1 MPDVVTD
8 SADALEGTTA
18 IAAAGASPT
27 DGDDGP
33 PPATP
38 LMTTVPQREL
48 GVGDTGSPADWWN
61 SLATEKVPELRWPF
75 AYEVYDDMLTGPQ
88 VAGVFTAVVQTVL
101 GAGWRVD
108 GTGCRPD
115 ITQHVARDLGIPIVG
130 ARENDEDTTLPVEDK
145 FSWDEHVEIAIDE
158 YLRYGH
164 SIFEQKAAWGEDG
177 LWHLAKLGWRSG
189 RTITK
194 YNVARDG
201 GLISIEQ
208 SPAGTS
214 GLIVSGSGG
223 LASAGARGTGKP
235 TPLPVSRIV
244 VYVRNR
250 RGGNWR
256 GESLLRPAY
265 GPWMMSSRAQ
275 RIELIL
281 GERAGSPVVV
291 YKGAQGEA
299 DLLKGKSIATN
310 VRVGR
315 EAGVAIPYGAELEL
329 KGIQG
334 TLPNLDKVIRRHDER
349 IAGSVLAN
357 FLNLGSQSGTGS
369 YALGSTF
376 FNAFVLALQ
385 KIAKDIART
394 ASRHVVADLVR
405 WNWPG
410 ERAPR
415 LVFDE
420 IGARRDALVQA
431 LATLVQ
437 AGVLTSDDNLEEF
450 VRTAIGIPAKS
461 SNPSPRAQE
470 ES

>member
-1 MPDVVTD
+1 M
-8 SADALEGTTA
+8 TTA
-18 IAAAGASPT
+18 
-27 DGDDGP
+27 
-33 PPATP
+33 
-38 LMTTVPQREL
+38 PQREL
-48 GVGDTGSPADWWN
+48 GIGDTGASAGDWWDT
-61 SLATEKVPELRWPF
+61 LTLEKVPELRWPA
-75 AYEVYDDMLTGPQ
+75 AYTVYDDMLTSPQ
-88 VAGVFTAVVQTVL
+88 VAGVFSSVVQTIL
-101 GAGWRVD
+101 GTGWRLD

-115 ITQHVARDLGIPIVG
+115 ITQHCARDLAVPVVG
-130 ARENDEDTTLPVEDK
+130 ADQDADTTLPVDDK
-145 FSWDEHVEIAIDE
+145 FSWDEHVAVAADE

-164 SIFEQKAAWGEDG
+164 SIFEQKAVWGEDN
-177 LWHLAKLGWRSG
+177 LWHLGKLGWRSG
-189 RTITK
+189 RTITR
-194 YNVARDG
+194 YNTARDG
-201 GLISIEQ
+201 GLISLEQ
-208 SPAGTS
+208 SAVSS
-214 GLIVSGSGG
+214 GVLSTAATANPI
-223 LASAGARGTGKP
+223 K
-235 TPLPVSRIV
+235 LPVGRVV

-275 RIELIL
+275 RIELII
-281 GERAGSPVVV
+281 GERVGGPVVV
-291 YKGAQGEA
+291 YEAAPGET
-299 DLLKGKSIATN
+299 DLTKGKAIATA

-315 EAGVAIPYGAELEL
+315 EAGVATPSGAKLRLVGVE
-329 KGIQG
+329 G
-334 TLPNLDKVIRRHDER
+334 TLPDLDKTIRRHDER

-376 FNAFVLALQ
+376 FNAFVLQLT

-394 ASRHVVADLVR
+394 GSRHVVADLVR

-437 AGVLTSDDNLEEF
+437 SGVLTADQDLEEF
-450 VRTAIGIPAKS
+450 VRAAIGIPARG
-461 SNPSPRAQE
+461 NGPRPAQE

>member
-1 MPDVVTD
+1 M
-8 SADALEGTTA
+8 ADA
-18 IAAAGASPT
+18 
-27 DGDDGP
+27 
-33 PPATP
+33 PPAPTMTP
-38 LMTTVPQREL
+38 APPQREL
-48 GVGDTGSPADWWN
+48 GIGDTGTTAGDWWD
-61 SLATEKVPELRWPF
+61 SLTLEKVPELRWPA
-75 AYEVYDDMLTGPQ
+75 AYTVYDDMLTSPQ
-88 VAGVFTAVVQTVL
+88 VAGVFSSVVQTIL
-101 GAGWRVD
+101 GTGWRLD

-115 ITQHVARDLGIPIVG
+115 ITQHCARDLNVPVVG
-130 ARENDEDTTLPVEDK
+130 TDQDADTTLPVDDK
-145 FSWDEHVEIAIDE
+145 FSWDEHVAVAADE

-164 SIFEQKAAWGEDG
+164 SIFEQKAIWGEDQ
-177 LWHLAKLGWRSG
+177 LWHLGKLGWRSG
-189 RTITK
+189 RTITR
-194 YNVARDG
+194 YNTARDG
-201 GLISIEQ
+201 GLISLEQ
-208 SPAGTS
+208 SAVSS
-214 GLIVSGSGG
+214 GVLSTAATANPI
-223 LASAGARGTGKP
+223 K
-235 TPLPVSRIV
+235 LPVGRVV

-275 RIELIL
+275 RIELII
-281 GERAGSPVVV
+281 GERVGGPVVV
-291 YKGAQGEA
+291 YEAAPGET
-299 DLLKGKSIATN
+299 DLTKGKAIATA

-315 EAGVAIPYGAELEL
+315 EAGVATPSGAKLRLVGVE
-329 KGIQG
+329 G
-334 TLPNLDKVIRRHDER
+334 TLPDLDKTIRRHDER

-376 FNAFVLALQ
+376 FNAFVLQLT

-394 ASRHVVADLVR
+394 GSRHVVADLVR

-431 LATLVQ
+431 LAALVQ
-437 AGVLTSDDNLEEF
+437 AGVLTADQDLEEF
-450 VRTAIGIPAKS
+450 VRAAIGIPARG
-461 SNPSPRAQE
+461 NGPRPAQE

>member
-1 MPDVVTD
+1 MTSV
-8 SADALEGTTA
+8 
-18 IAAAGASPT
+18 
-27 DGDDGP
+27 P
-33 PPATP
+33 PEPQPVA
-38 LMTTVPQREL
+38 VPQREL
-48 GVGDTGSPADWWN
+48 GVGDTGAARDWWDT
-61 SLATEKVPELRWPF
+61 LADERVPDLRWPS
-75 AYEVYDDMLTGPQ
+75 AYRVYDDMLTSPQ
-88 VAGVFTAVVQTVL
+88 VAGVFSAVVQTIL
-101 GAGWRVD
+101 GTGWRLD

-115 ITQHVARDLGIPIVG
+115 ITEHCARDLSVPIVG
-130 ARENDEDTTLPVEDK
+130 VNGEDDSTHLVVEDK
-145 FSWDEHVEIAIDE
+145 FSWDEHVEIAADE

-164 SIFEQKAAWGEDG
+164 SIYEQKAVLGEDG

-201 GLISIEQ
+201 GLISLEQ
-208 SPAGTS
+208 SPTSPSGVIVAGSSVT
-214 GLIVSGSGG
+214 
-223 LASAGARGTGKP
+223 P
-235 TPLPVSRIV
+235 TRLPVSRIV
-244 VYVRNR
+244 IYVRHR

-256 GESLLRPAY
+256 GESLLRPGY

-281 GERAGSPVVV
+281 GERAGSPVVI
-291 YKGAQGEA
+291 YKGAPGETDLA
-299 DLLKGKSIATN
+299 KGKQIATDVRVGSRAGAAIPHGAELLLKGVDGN
-310 VRVGR
+310 
-315 EAGVAIPYGAELEL
+315 
-329 KGIQG
+329 
-334 TLPNLDKVIRRHDER
+334 LPDLDKTIRRHDER

-376 FNAFVLALQ
+376 FNAFILALQ

-394 ASRHVVADLVR
+394 ASRHVVADLVA

-437 AGVLTSDDNLEEF
+437 AGVLTADQDLEEF
-450 VRTAIGIPAKS
+450 VRAAIGIPAKGA
-461 SNPSPRAQE
+461 SPQPVREDA
-470 ES
+470 

>member
-1 MPDVVTD
+1 MV
-8 SADALEGTTA
+8 DAPL
-18 IAAAGASPT
+18 SPVM
-27 DGDDGP
+27 
-33 PPATP
+33 TP
-38 LMTTVPQREL
+38 VPQREL
-48 GVGDTGSPADWWN
+48 GYGNSGSTADWWD
-61 SLATEKVPELRWPF
+61 SLTLEKVPELRWPT
-75 AYEVYDDMLTGPQ
+75 AYSVYDDMLTSPQ
-88 VAGVFTAVVQTVL
+88 VAGVFSAVVQTIL
-101 GAGWRVD
+101 GTGWRLD

-115 ITQHVARDLGIPIVG
+115 ITQHCARDLAVPVVG
-130 ARENDEDTTLPVEDK
+130 ASDQDDETSLPVEDK
-145 FSWDEHVEIAIDE
+145 FSWDEHVELAIDE

-164 SIFEQKAAWGEDG
+164 SIFEQKGQFGEDN

-189 RTITK
+189 RSITK
-194 YNVARDG
+194 YNIARDS
-201 GLISIEQ
+201 GLISLEQ
-208 SPAGTS
+208 SPSTNGILSRSSNT
-214 GLIVSGSGG
+214 
-223 LASAGARGTGKP
+223 P
-235 TPLPVSRIV
+235 TTLPVSRVV

-291 YKGAQGEA
+291 YKAAEKETDLTQGKA
-299 DLLKGKSIATN
+299 IATA

-315 EAGVAIPYGAELEL
+315 EAGVAVPYGAELLL
-329 KGIQG
+329 KGIDG
-334 TLPNLDKVIRRHDER
+334 TLPDLDKTIRRHDER
-349 IAGSVLAN
+349 IAGSMLAN

-431 LATLVQ
+431 LATLVN
-437 AGVLTSDDNLEEF
+437 AGVLTADQDLEEF
-450 VRTAIGIPAKS
+450 VRAAIGIPARGS
-461 SNPSPRAQE
+461 GPAPTQE
-470 ES
+470 AS

>member
-1 MPDVVTD
+1 MV
-8 SADALEGTTA
+8 DAPPA
-18 IAAAGASPT
+18 PQAAG
-27 DGDDGP
+27 
-33 PPATP
+33 
-38 LMTTVPQREL
+38 VPQREL
-48 GVGDTGSPADWWN
+48 GAAYTGSSTDWVQD
-61 SLATEKVPELRWPF
+61 LTFEKVPELHFPL
-75 AYEVYDDMLTGPQ
+75 AYNVYDDMLTSPQ
-88 VAGVFTAVVQTVL
+88 VAGVFSAVVQTIL
-101 GAGWRVD
+101 GTGWRVD
-108 GTGCRPD
+108 GTGCKPE
-115 ITQHVARDLGIPIVG
+115 ITQHCARDLALPVVG
-130 ARENDEDTTLPVEDK
+130 TTDETDETRLPVEDK

-164 SIFEQKAAWGEDG
+164 SIFEQKAQWGEDE
-177 LWHLAKLGWRSG
+177 LWHLSKLGWRSG
-189 RTITK
+189 RTISK
-194 YNVARDG
+194 FNIARDG
-201 GLISIEQ
+201 GLISVEQ
-208 SPAGTS
+208 SAFGAF
-214 GLIVSGSGG
+214 VSG
-223 LASAGARGTGKP
+223 GT
-235 TPLPVSRIV
+235 TPLSVSRLV

-265 GPWMMSSRAQ
+265 GPWLMSTRAQ

-281 GERAGSPVVV
+281 GERAGSPIVI
-291 YKGAQGEA
+291 YTGAEGET
-299 DLLKGKSIATN
+299 DLAKGKEIAKS

-315 EAGVAIPYGAELEL
+315 EAGVAVPYGATL
-329 KGIQG
+329 KLQGIDG
-334 TLPNLDKVIRRHDER
+334 TLPDLDKTIRRHDER

-376 FNAFVLALQ
+376 FNAFVLSLQ

-415 LVFDE
+415 IVFDE

-437 AGVLTSDDNLEEF
+437 AGVLTADQDLEEF
-450 VRTAIGIPAKS
+450 VRSTIGIPAS
-461 SNPSPRAQE
+461 TSTANPSQE
-470 ES
+470 A

>member
-1 MPDVVTD
+1 MTYV
-8 SADALEGTTA
+8 
-18 IAAAGASPT
+18 
-27 DGDDGP
+27 P
-33 PPATP
+33 PKPQPVA
-38 LMTTVPQREL
+38 VPQREL
-48 GVGDTGSPADWWN
+48 GVGDTGAARDWWDT
-61 SLATEKVPELRWPF
+61 LADERVPDLRWPS
-75 AYEVYDDMLTGPQ
+75 AYRVYDDMLTSPQ
-88 VAGVFTAVVQTVL
+88 VAGVFSAVVQTIL
-101 GAGWRVD
+101 GTGWRLD

-115 ITQHVARDLGIPIVG
+115 ITEHCARDLSVPIVG
-130 ARENDEDTTLPVEDK
+130 VNGEDDSTHLVVEDK
-145 FSWDEHVEIAIDE
+145 FSWDEHVEIAADE

-164 SIFEQKAAWGEDG
+164 SIYEQKAVQGEDG

-201 GLISIEQ
+201 GLISLEQ
-208 SPAGTS
+208 SPTSASGVIVAGSSVT
-214 GLIVSGSGG
+214 
-223 LASAGARGTGKP
+223 P
-235 TPLPVSRIV
+235 TRLPVSRV
-244 VYVRNR
+244 VIYVRHR

-256 GESLLRPAY
+256 GESLLRPGY

-281 GERAGSPVVV
+281 GERAGSPVVI
-291 YKGAQGEA
+291 YKGAPGEA
-299 DLLKGKSIATN
+299 DLKPGKQIATE
-310 VRVGR
+310 VRVGSR
-315 EAGVAIPYGAELEL
+315 AGAAIPHGAELLL
-329 KGIQG
+329 KGVDG
-334 TLPNLDKVIRRHDER
+334 NLPDLDKTIRRHDER

-376 FNAFVLALQ
+376 FNAFILALQ

-394 ASRHVVADLVR
+394 ASRHVVADLVA

-437 AGVLTSDDNLEEF
+437 AGVLTADQDLEEF
-450 VRTAIGIPAKS
+450 VRAAIGIPAKGA
-461 SNPSPRAQE
+461 SPQPVREDA
-470 ES
+470 

>member
-1 MPDVVTD
+1 MADV
-8 SADALEGTTA
+8 
-18 IAAAGASPT
+18 
-27 DGDDGP
+27 P
-33 PPATP
+33 PPQGTG
-38 LMTTVPQREL
+38 VPQREL
-48 GVGDTGSPADWWN
+48 GVGDTGAVDWWD
-61 SLATEKVPELRWPF
+61 SLRLEKVPELRWPW
-75 AYEVYDDMLTGPQ
+75 AYGVYDDMLTSPQ
-88 VAGVFTAVVQTVL
+88 VAGVFSAVVQTIL
-101 GAGWRVD
+101 GTGWRLD

-115 ITQHVARDLGIPIVG
+115 IVQHCARDLAVPVVG
-130 ARENDEDTTLPVEDK
+130 ATEEDDDTALPVEDM

-164 SIFEQKAAWGEDG
+164 SIFEQKAQWGGDG
-177 LWHLAKLGWRSG
+177 LWHLSKLGWRAG

-201 GLISIEQ
+201 GLISVEQ
-208 SPAGTS
+208 TPGAGLVLPAGST
-214 GLIVSGSGG
+214 
-223 LASAGARGTGKP
+223 ASSAK
-235 TPLPVSRIV
+235 PLPISRIV

-291 YKGAQGEA
+291 YKAAEKET
-299 DLLKGKSIATN
+299 DLTAGKAIATA

-315 EAGVAIPYGAELEL
+315 EAGVAVPYGAELLL
-329 KGIQG
+329 KGIDG
-334 TLPNLDKVIRRHDER
+334 TLPDLDKTIRRHDER

-385 KIAKDIART
+385 KVAKDIART

-431 LATLVQ
+431 LATLVN
-437 AGVLTSDDNLEEF
+437 AGVLTADQDLEEF
-450 VRTAIGIPAKS
+450 VRAALGIPARGGAPTPIKEAS
-461 SNPSPRAQE
+461 
-470 ES
+470 

>member
-1 MPDVVTD
+1 MN
-8 SADALEGTTA
+8 
-18 IAAAGASPT
+18 AS
-27 DGDDGP
+27 
-33 PPATP
+33 TP
-38 LMTTVPQREL
+38 EPLPVPPQREL
-48 GVGDTGSPADWWN
+48 GVGDAGAARDWWG
-61 SLATEKVPELRWPF
+61 SLTDEKVPELRWPT
-75 AYEVYDDMLTGPQ
+75 AYSVYDDMLTSPQ
-88 VAGVFTAVVQTVL
+88 VAGVFSAIVQTIL
-101 GAGWRVD
+101 GTGWRLD
-108 GTGCRPD
+108 GTGCRTD
-115 ITQHVARDLGIPIVG
+115 ITEHCARDLSVPIVG
-130 ARENDEDTTLPVEDK
+130 VNGQDDSTHLAVEDK
-145 FSWDEHVEIAIDE
+145 FSWDEHVEIAADE

-164 SIFEQKAAWGEDG
+164 SIHEQKAVQGEDG

-201 GLISIEQ
+201 GLISLEQ
-208 SPAGTS
+208 SPTATS
-214 GLIVSGSGG
+214 GLVIAGR
-223 LASAGARGTGKP
+223 SATP
-235 TPLPVSRIV
+235 TRLPVSRVV

-281 GERAGSPVVV
+281 GERAGSPVVI
-291 YKGAQGEA
+291 YKAAPGETDLSKGKKIATDVRVGSRAGAAIPHGAEL
-299 DLLKGKSIATN
+299 LLKGVDGN
-310 VRVGR
+310 
-315 EAGVAIPYGAELEL
+315 
-329 KGIQG
+329 
-334 TLPNLDKVIRRHDER
+334 LPDLDKTIRRHDER

-376 FNAFVLALQ
+376 FNAFILALQ

-394 ASRHVVADLVR
+394 ASRHVVADLVG

-437 AGVLTSDDNLEEF
+437 SGVLTADQDLEEF
-450 VRTAIGIPAKS
+450 VRVALGIPSKGT
-461 SNPSPRAQE
+461 SPQPVRE
-470 ES
+470 DT

>member
-1 MPDVVTD
+1 MTSV
-8 SADALEGTTA
+8 
-18 IAAAGASPT
+18 
-27 DGDDGP
+27 P
-33 PPATP
+33 PEPQPVA
-38 LMTTVPQREL
+38 VPQREL
-48 GVGDTGSPADWWN
+48 GVGDTGAARDWWDT
-61 SLATEKVPELRWPF
+61 LADERVPDLRWPS
-75 AYEVYDDMLTGPQ
+75 AYRVYDDMLTSPQ
-88 VAGVFTAVVQTVL
+88 VAGVFSAVVQTIL
-101 GAGWRVD
+101 GTGWRLD

-115 ITQHVARDLGIPIVG
+115 ITEHCARDLSVPIVG
-130 ARENDEDTTLPVEDK
+130 VNGEDDSTHLVVEDK
-145 FSWDEHVEIAIDE
+145 FSWDEHVEIAADE

-164 SIFEQKAAWGEDG
+164 SIYEQKAVLGEDG

-201 GLISIEQ
+201 GLISLEQ
-208 SPAGTS
+208 SPTSSSGVIVAGSSVT
-214 GLIVSGSGG
+214 
-223 LASAGARGTGKP
+223 P
-235 TPLPVSRIV
+235 TRLPVSRV
-244 VYVRNR
+244 VIYVRHR

-256 GESLLRPAY
+256 GESLLRPGY

-281 GERAGSPVVV
+281 GERAGSPVVI
-291 YKGAQGEA
+291 YKGAPGESDLKPGKQIA
-299 DLLKGKSIATN
+299 TEVRVGSRAGAAIPHGAELLLKGVDGN
-310 VRVGR
+310 
-315 EAGVAIPYGAELEL
+315 
-329 KGIQG
+329 
-334 TLPNLDKVIRRHDER
+334 LPDLDKTIRRHDER

-376 FNAFVLALQ
+376 FNAFILALQ

-394 ASRHVVADLVR
+394 ASRHVVADLVA

-437 AGVLTSDDNLEEF
+437 AGVLTADQDLEEF
-450 VRTAIGIPAKS
+450 VRAAIGIPAKGA
-461 SNPSPRAQE
+461 SPQPVREDA
-470 ES
+470 

>member
-1 MPDVVTD
+1 M
-8 SADALEGTTA
+8 TA
-18 IAAAGASPT
+18 S
-27 DGDDGP
+27 
-33 PPATP
+33 TP
-38 LMTTVPQREL
+38 EPLSVPPQREL
-48 GVGDTGSPADWWN
+48 GVGDTGVARDWWG
-61 SLATEKVPELRWPF
+61 SLTDEKVPELRWPT
-75 AYEVYDDMLTGPQ
+75 AYSVYDDMLTSPQ
-88 VAGVFTAVVQTVL
+88 VAGVFSAVVQTIL
-101 GAGWRVD
+101 GTGWRLD

-115 ITQHVARDLGIPIVG
+115 ITEHCARDLSVPIVG
-130 ARENDEDTTLPVEDK
+130 VNGEDDSTHLAVEDK
-145 FSWDEHVEIAIDE
+145 FSWDEHVEVALDE

-164 SIFEQKAAWGEDG
+164 SIFEQKAIAGPDG
-177 LWHLAKLGWRSG
+177 LWHLGKLGWRAG

-194 YNVARDG
+194 YNTARDG
-201 GLISIEQ
+201 GLISLEQ
-208 SPAGTS
+208 SPGPTS
-214 GLIVSGSGG
+214 GLIVAGRGSI
-223 LASAGARGTGKP
+223 TP
-235 TPLPVSRIV
+235 TRLPVSRVV

-291 YKGAQGEA
+291 YEAAPGET
-299 DLLKGKSIATN
+299 DLKKGKAIATA
-310 VRVGR
+310 VRVGER
-315 EAGVAIPYGAELEL
+315 AGAAIPNGAKLTL
-329 KGIQG
+329 KGVEG
-334 TLPNLDKVIRRHDER
+334 ELPDLDKAIRRHDER

-376 FNAFVLALQ
+376 FNAFILALH

-394 ASRHVVADLVR
+394 ASRHVVADLVA

-437 AGVLTSDDNLEEF
+437 AGVLTADQDLEEF
-450 VRTAIGIPAKS
+450 VRAAIGIPAKGT
-461 SNPSPRAQE
+461 NQQPVREDA
-470 ES
+470 